1 MFGFGVR
8 EAVENDM
15 AKIKEATDGEWGLV
29 ARPAPPPVNP
39 NSKSGV
45 TIKYDT
51 SSPEKK
57 NLRTAADIIESLL
70 GQVETL
76 KEDKQTLKNN
86 LITVGEY
93 YQKEATK
100 VKEFESKLNE
110 VKDVL
115 LAGEVDAIKINRLCT
130 ILNIR

>member
-15 AKIKEATDGEWGLV
+15 AKIKEENGEWGLV

-70 GQVETL
+70 SQVETL
-76 KEDKQTLKNN
+76 KEDKKTLKNN

-100 VKEFESKLNE
+100 VKEFEEKLEKMRNIILTDANDTSKLNS
-110 VKDVL
+110 
-115 LAGEVDAIKINRLCT
+115 LCT
-130 ILNIR
+130 IFNIR